1 MSFNAANVPVSNPSS
16 FSAIWTGKVQPTI
29 PGEQV
34 FKVFSGSSFA
44 FSGGRVRLYV
54 NNQLIIDDFSSTA
67 APDAPISA
75 APPVVPISGK
85 IHLQAGVAYDVRLE
99 AKNLGATGLPA
110 GLVPASGLLLS
121 WASLQPP
128 PTLSGYNSVILALG
142 TNEQYESEGHDRS
155 LRLPE
160 QQDTPIQNVA

>member
-1 MSFNAANVPVSNPSS
+1 
-16 FSAIWTGKVQPTI
+16 
-29 PGEQV
+29 
-34 FKVFSGSSFA
+34 
-44 FSGGRVRLYV
+44 VRPYV

-67 APDAPISA
+67 TPDTPISA

-110 GLVPASGLLLS
+110 GLVPASGLLVS

-128 PTLSGYNSVILALG
+128 PTLNGCNAVILALG

-155 LRLPE
+155 FRLPE
-160 QQDTPIQNVA
+160 QQDTLIQNVAEVNPRTIVVLHGDGGFDVQSWIDRVPALLHA